1 MLRASARLRR
11 ATTFAAA
18 AATAVTIAFTFSAT
32 PSATAAPLIPPPAK
46 PSINVTTNADHVT
59 IQLGDPNTGLAQV
72 ATFCTAALIDIAKAV
87 PLLPSL
93 VTGVL
98 PPLNSIDPAL
108 FTWGP
113 SLQVTSALQRQR
125 TYDIPGVRP
134 GIYLGLGICVNP
146 DILHPAVEYKP
157 VFVGSKVQQGSA
169 ALGLGSSVITT
180 PGALPA
186 VLAILGAGSLSG
198 TGS

>member
-1 MLRASARLRR
+1 MLKTAARLRR
-11 ATTFAAA
+11 VTTFAGATAA
-18 AATAVTIAFTFSAT
+18 AVAMTFTFATA
-32 PSATAAPLIPPPAK
+32 PSASAAPLIPPPAK
-46 PSINVTTNADHVT
+46 PTINVTSNADHVT
-59 IQLGDPNTGLAQV
+59 IQLNDPNSGIGHI

-113 SLQVTSALQRQR
+113 SLQTTSVLLRQR
-125 TYDIPGVRP
+125 TYEISGVKP

>member
-1 MLRASARLRR
+1 M
-11 ATTFAAA
+11 TTFAGATTTAVAMAFAFAA
-18 AATAVTIAFTFSAT
+18 A
-32 PSATAAPLIPPPAK
+32 PSASAAPLIPPPAK
-46 PSINVTTNADHVT
+46 PSITATANSDHVT
-59 IQLGDPNTGLAQV
+59 VQLNDPNSGLAQV
-72 ATFCTAALIDIAKAV
+72 ATFCTAALIDVTKAV
-87 PLLPSL
+87 PLLPAL
-93 VTGVL
+93 VTGVF
-98 PPLNSIDPAL
+98 PPLNSIDPGL

-113 SLQVTSALQRQR
+113 SLDVTSALLRQR

-134 GIYLGLGICVNP
+134 GIYLALGVCANP
-146 DILHPAVEYKP
+146 NITHPAVAYQP

-198 TGS
+198 SGS